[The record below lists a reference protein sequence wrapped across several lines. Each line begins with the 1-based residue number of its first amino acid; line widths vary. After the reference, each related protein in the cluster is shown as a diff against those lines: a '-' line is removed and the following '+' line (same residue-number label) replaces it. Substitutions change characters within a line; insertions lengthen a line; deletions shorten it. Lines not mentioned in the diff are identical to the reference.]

1 MDLQPSC
8 LGDRDWRTRECKQ
21 ITIHLQPVVAKSYNF
36 SKEIQI
42 FTGILPNF
50 KYWLFYQSA
59 RAAITEYHSGLNIR
73 HLFSHSSRDQ
83 KSKIKLPAGW
93 FLMRPFFL
101 ACRQMLFFFFFLCTH
116 MPFPLCACKERQVSD
131 GSSSSYEDPSP
142 VGSGPTLL
150 TLFNHN

>member
-101 ACRQMLFFFFFLCTH
+101 ACRQMLFFFFFCVLICPFLCVHAKRDKSLMALPPLMRTLVQWDQAP
-116 MPFPLCACKERQVSD
+116 PF
-131 GSSSSYEDPSP
+131 
-142 VGSGPTLL
+142 
-150 TLFNHN
+150 